1 MPLRILVPFDG
12 SEPAREALEYAIELF
27 PDGEFLAL
35 TVVETDGVPLI
46 PNTTEDADSDERLRE
61 LLEEADDQL
70 SGAER
75 IATEHGVSLE
85 KRSRIGPPAREII
98 DCAEESDLDHVVI
111 GSRGRSGVTRLL
123 LGSVAEVVVR
133 HSPVPV
139 TVVR

>member
-1 MPLRILVPFDG
+1 MPPRILVPFDG
-12 SEPAREALEYAIELF
+12 SEPTRAALKYAIELF

-35 TVVETDGVPLI
+35 TVVDTDSQPVI
-46 PNTTEDADSDERLRE
+46 PNAADEADEEFQEIR
-61 LLEEADDQL
+61 EEADEQL

-75 IATEHGVSLE
+75 IASEHGVSLE
-85 KRSRIGPPAREII
+85 RRTRIGPPAQEII
-98 DCAEESDLDHVVI
+98 DCAEEGAFDHVVM

-123 LGSVAEVVVR
+123 LGSVAETVVR